1 MQKVKMMVKIA
12 LIGLLVIGFLVPVVS
27 GAGKVNI
34 NTDGKEQLM
43 SLKNI
48 GDVVADRII
57 AHRKVHP
64 FAAPEDF
71 MKVKGV
77 GVKTFEANKDRIII
91 KNE

>member
-1 MQKVKMMVKIA
+1 MTKTKVYVKIV
-12 LIGLLVIGFLVPVVS
+12 LIGLLLLGFMLPVVS

-43 SLKNI
+43 TLKNV

-57 AHRKVHP
+57 AYREAHP
-64 FAAPEDF
+64 FKTPEDF

-77 GVKTFEANKDRIII
+77 GTKTFEANKDRIII